1 VVGLESERVKRIE
14 VHEGR
19 VRVLKMDGGW
29 VEYRLEDVRR
39 LVTCDSPGVG
49 LTHGLV
55 VRGGL
60 LYRAQELQFKG
71 VTWVERFEPETGCV
85 VYEGPS
91 FESASRLVLEAS
103 RKLREALELLSRPE
117 VAQLV
122 EYYNQYRG
130 CSPEYTWVKNPA
142 GVKYWYWYL
151 KCPDRFIKS
160 IYMGKSLGTFNTRLE
175 AARVVADATR
185 RLIPALE
192 SIAGELE
199 QAANKLVL
207 GEAGET
213 SKTEALESRSS

>member
-1 VVGLESERVKRIE
+1 VVGVESERVKRIE
-14 VHEGR
+14 VHEGK
-19 VRVLKMDGGW
+19 VRVLRVDGGW
-29 VEYRLEDVRR
+29 VEYSLGDVRR

-49 LTHGLV
+49 LTHALL

-71 VTWVERFEPETGCV
+71 VTWIERVESETGCV
-85 VYEGPS
+85 VYEGPG
-91 FESASRLVLEAS
+91 FEVASRLLIEAS
-103 RKLREALELLSRPE
+103 RRLREALELLSRPE

-130 CSPEYTWVKNPA
+130 CSPEYTWVRNPA

-160 IYMGKSLGTFNTRLE
+160 IYMGKSIGPYKARLE

-199 QAANKLVL
+199 QAANKLAL
-207 GEAGET
+207 GEAGEA
-213 SKTEALESRSS
+213 SKTEALE